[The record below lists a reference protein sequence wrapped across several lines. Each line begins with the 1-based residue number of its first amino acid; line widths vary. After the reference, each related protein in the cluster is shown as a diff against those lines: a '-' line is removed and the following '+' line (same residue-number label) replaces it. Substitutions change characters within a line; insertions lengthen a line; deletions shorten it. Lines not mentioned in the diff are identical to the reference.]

1 MNTKLESLLQAYSDS
16 PTLRTQQAI
25 EDFYVVSY
33 QDRSEIQKRL
43 IDFVKNNNVQGAGIE
58 WSNFFTF
65 DKEFCKEIILAME
78 ENNAKQQ
85 LQICL
90 DNKNKV
96 FIEMSVDLCLAISG
110 NYFEISGMSEKIE
123 NVWLHTFKDIPDFK
137 EILTIEK
144 AEKTK
149 RYYQYYRNIETPIEE
164 PAIKTLEISVP
175 IEPKNNDNSKV
186 LSTEFEHM
194 KLHKSYIDFME
205 ERSEYFNNFHVE
217 HYMAIKECQSV
228 KMRVD
233 GDNNIFTI
241 SLKAETDENKL
252 KEALLDQLSAGIGDS
267 LSGSSLLIKDKIYR
281 FCFDT
286 KNPSEFLEI
295 GKKKN
300 KFKM

>member
-96 FIEMSVDLCLAISG
+96 FIEMSVDLCLAISS
-110 NYFEISGMSEKIE
+110 NYFNISGISSKIE
-123 NVWLHTFKDIPDFK
+123 NIWLHVFKDMPDFK
-137 EILTIEK
+137 EILAIEK
-144 AEKTK
+144 AGLV
-149 RYYQYYRNIETPIEE
+149 
-164 PAIKTLEISVP
+164 PAFFCKTL
-175 IEPKNNDNSKV
+175 
-186 LSTEFEHM
+186 
-194 KLHKSYIDFME
+194 
-205 ERSEYFNNFHVE
+205 
-217 HYMAIKECQSV
+217 
-228 KMRVD
+228 
-233 GDNNIFTI
+233 
-241 SLKAETDENKL
+241 
-252 KEALLDQLSAGIGDS
+252 
-267 LSGSSLLIKDKIYR
+267 
-281 FCFDT
+281 
-286 KNPSEFLEI
+286 
-295 GKKKN
+295 
-300 KFKM
+300 